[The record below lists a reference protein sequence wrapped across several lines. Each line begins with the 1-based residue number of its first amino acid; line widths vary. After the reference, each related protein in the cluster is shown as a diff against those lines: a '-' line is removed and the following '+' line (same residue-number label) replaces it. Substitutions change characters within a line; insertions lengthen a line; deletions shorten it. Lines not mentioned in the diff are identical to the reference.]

1 MDNKCFLAAIVRR
14 RHAIGDASHP
24 VVEQRRID
32 EACPDVQG
40 FGEILCKT
48 AKPPGFIGMHGAGE
62 ILMQQSL
69 VEVDDTADK
78 FGGENPDTA
87 VIKEVDALR
96 LLVLPRSKDRIIAK
110 VR

>member
-1 MDNKCFLAAIVRR
+1 KGFLAAIVRR
-14 RHAIGDASHP
+14 RHAIGDAPHP

-40 FGEILCKT
+40 SGEILCKT

-69 VEVDDTADK
+69 IEIDDAADK
-78 FGGENPDTA
+78 FGRENPDAT
-87 VIKEVDALR
+87 VIEEVDTLR
-96 LLVLPRSKDRIIAK
+96 LLVLP
-110 VR
+110 